1 MAKTDGGLGRRHG
14 QHEHGEDLADQV
26 VEMDENATRLMFT
39 ANSINSTDIKMTM
52 TFLRLMKIPTNP
64 SVNKIA
70 ATVR

>member
-1 MAKTDGGLGRRHG
+1 MAASAAATVSTNMAKIWPTKSLRK
-14 QHEHGEDLADQV
+14 
-26 VEMDENATRLMFT
+26 DENATRLMFT

-52 TFLRLMKIPTNP
+52 TFLRLMKIPTIP